1 MSAKSTL
8 AATPAHRS
16 PLTGITAITGL
27 PKEPWKFTNLP
38 RAVASLEC
46 TPLCTTIGCLEAA
59 LPVVSGPQMV
69 FHNGELSTMLSGSAG
84 LAVGATLET
93 TPEPAHRSPLTDIT
107 DTLDTLPSTAS
118 NHHTITISG
127 KVQLPLHLIHV
138 ASGAPSTSRFTI
150 NVKEGAEV
158 ILIEHQVAA
167 PHFTTWQNLSVV
179 INVATGAVV
188 THSVLQTLP
197 PTCLLT
203 RRSHVNLADGAHYTN
218 TTLQLG
224 GSLSRIETH
233 ATLATATNFS
243 HLGLSLSRRQQH
255 HSNLLHVRHQGEG
268 NETNI
273 RQRNLI
279 DDSAHSAFQGKFHV
293 EQLAQK
299 TNAYMHCHNLLLND
313 TARTS
318 HKPELEIYA
327 DDVKCSHGAATGG
340 LHPQQL
346 FYLQAR
352 GFTPQAAR
360 ALLTVGFA
368 QEFIAEFPEVMRKNL
383 DLGLQQ
389 WLANHVETEDP
400 TPDFGMAPIQR
411 DTANVYA
418 RISDTPPGTGVEE
431 APSYE

>member
-1 MSAKSTL
+1 V
-8 AATPAHRS
+8 PD
-16 PLTGITAITGL
+16 LTGLAL

-59 LPVVSGPQMV
+59 LPIVSGPQMV
-69 FHNGELSTMLSGSAG
+69 FHNGELSTMLSGSAT
-84 LAVGATLET
+84 LAVGATLHTDIETLNT
-93 TPEPAHRSPLTDIT
+93 TPV
-107 DTLDTLPSTAS
+107 LDALDELPSTAS
-118 NHHTITISG
+118 NHHIISISG

-138 ASGAPSTSRFTI
+138 ASGDPSTSRFTI
-150 NVKEGAEV
+150 NIKEGAEV
-158 ILIEHQVAA
+158 TLIEHQVAA

-179 INVATGAVV
+179 INVATGAKV
-188 THSVLQTLP
+188 THSILQTLP

-203 RRSHVNLADGAHYTN
+203 RRSHVNLADGATYAN
-218 TTLQLG
+218 TTLQQGAALA
-224 GSLSRIETH
+224 RIETH
-233 ATLATATNFS
+233 ATLATSTSFS
-243 HLGLSLSRRQQH
+243 HIGLSLSRRQQH
-255 HSNLLHVRHQGEG
+255 HSNLLHVRHKGEA
-268 NETNI
+268 NQTHI

-383 DLGLQQ
+383 ETGLQHY
-389 WLANHVETEDP
+389 LADHMETADP
-400 TPDFGMAPIQR
+400 TPDFGMDPIRR
-411 DTANVYA
+411 DEGTTYA
-418 RISDTPPGTGVEE
+418 RVITDEE
-431 APSYE
+431 TADE

>member
-1 MSAKSTL
+1 MSL
-8 AATPAHRS
+8 AVVNTTAPAFVPDFS
-16 PLTGITAITGL
+16 SLLL

-69 FHNGELSTMLSGSAG
+69 FHNGELAPMLSGSAT
-84 LAVGATLET
+84 LAVGTTLT
-93 TPEPAHRSPLTDIT
+93 TGIELLNPTPV
-107 DTLDTLPSTAS
+107 LDALDELPTTHS
-118 NHHTITISG
+118 NHHTLTVTG
-127 KVQLPLHLIHV
+127 KANLPLHLIHV
-138 ASGAPSTSRFTI
+138 ASGDPSTSRFTI
-150 NVKEGAEV
+150 NIEAGAELT
-158 ILIEHQVAA
+158 LIEHQVAA

-179 INVATGAVV
+179 INVASGARL

-197 PTCLLT
+197 PHCLLT
-203 RRSHVNLADGAHYTN
+203 RRTHVTLADDATYAATTFQQGA
-218 TTLQLG
+218 
-224 GSLSRIETH
+224 SLSRIETH
-233 ATLATATNFS
+233 ATLAEKTNFS
-243 HLGLSLSRRQQH
+243 HIGLSLARRQQH
-255 HSNLLHVRHQGEG
+255 HSNLLHVLHQGES
-268 NETNI
+268 NETHI

-279 DDSAHSAFQGKFHV
+279 DDAAHNAFQGKFHV

-368 QEFIAEFPEVMRKNL
+368 QEFITEFPEVLHKNL
-383 DLGLQQ
+383 ESGLHN
-389 WLANHVETEDP
+389 WLANHVDTEDP
-400 TPDFGMAPIQR
+400 TPDFGMNPIR
-411 DTANVYA
+411 REAETHGRLVDDTDLA
-418 RISDTPPGTGVEE
+418 DE
-431 APSYE
+431 